1 MPTCVGATRTEV
13 AVVGGDDATESRV
26 AEMMGA
32 WAICDG
38 VVPRRTINAPGHHEV
53 AHGVGAGSRFVV
65 VPRTGKP
72 VMTFFS
78 ELEGVLYGE
87 GLGDHSHLDGPIS
100 RMGDGRFGLEN
111 ASVGISEV
119 WVKAGARFCL
129 DETFTYWS
137 HPESPHKFVPVE
149 PLLSLDEADLFLFVP
164 SESVDVRY

>member
-1 MPTCVGATRTEV
+1 MCVGTARAEV
-13 AVVGGDDATESRV
+13 TMVAGNDATESGV

-32 WAICDG
+32 RAIHDG

-53 AHGVGAGSRFVV
+53 VHGVGAGSRFVM

-72 VMTFFS
+72 TMAFFS

-87 GLGDHSHLDGPIS
+87 GLGNHSHLNGPVS
-100 RMGDGRFGLEN
+100 RMGDGGVGLEN

-129 DETFTYWS
+129 NKAFTYWS

-149 PLLSLDEADLFLFVP
+149 SLLPLPEIDLFLFVS